1 MQHRWGEGTMSR
13 STRLIAGPR
22 SRVGPRSVAGP
33 LRSRCVT
40 AQTSRYEGGLTP
52 RCVDALTSHCA
63 GTLTRV
69 RSWPARALLAAVLAQ
84 MLFTPGAHGQQAE
97 KQEPDLTKLSL
108 EDLTKVQIDTVYG
121 ASKFGQKGTEAPSSI
136 TIVTADEIEKYG
148 YRTLADLFVSVP
160 GFYVSYDRQDSYI
173 GVRGISRQSDYN
185 TLVLVLIDGHT
196 INDNVYNG
204 TYIDG
209 EFLLDIDLFDRVEI
223 IRGPGSSLYGTNAFF
238 GVVNI
243 ITKRGRDLKGTE
255 VAVSAGGQETY
266 QGRVSYG
273 QQFNNGLELLFAA
286 TANDKKGNTG

>member
-1 MQHRWGEGTMSR
+1 MSR
-13 STRLIAGPR
+13 
-22 SRVGPRSVAGP
+22 
-33 LRSRCVT
+33 
-40 AQTSRYEGGLTP
+40 
-52 RCVDALTSHCA
+52 CA
-63 GTLTRV
+63 GALTRV
-69 RSWPARALLAAVLAQ
+69 RRWPARALLAAVLAQ
-84 MLFTPGAHGQQAE
+84 VLCAGAAHGQQSE
-97 KQEPDLTKLSL
+97 KQEPDLSKLSL
-108 EDLTKVQIDTVYG
+108 EDLTKVQIESVNG
-121 ASKFGQKGTEAPSSI
+121 ESKFGQKVTEAPSSI

-148 YRTLADLFVSVP
+148 YRTLADLLRSVP

-173 GVRGISRQSDYN
+173 GVRGISRPSDYN
-185 TLVLVLIDGHT
+185 TLVLVLIDGHR

-273 QQFNNGLELLFAA
+273 QQCKNGLELLLSE
-286 TANDKKGNTG
+286 TVNDRKGNRELF